1 MQTPIDATST
11 PAWGTLSGLK
21 SRFADGPHKLRRLFD
36 ADPHRAERYTFDVAD
51 LHVDLS
57 KNLLTDEI
65 RDALLELAAQMRV
78 TERRDAMYAGEHI
91 NVTEDRAVLHTALRR
106 PRTDELH
113 VDGQDPVADVHEVL
127 DKIYAFADKVRSGE
141 WKGVTGKPIRTVIN
155 VGIGGSDLGP
165 VMAYEALKPYVKD
178 GLECRFI
185 SNIDPTD
192 AAVKTADLDPETTL
206 VIIASKTFTT
216 LETLTNAR
224 CVRGCLTAWS
234 LPVRL
239 PTPSRLDVTPSLSTL
254 SPSRR
259 PWTRSRSSASTQ

>member
-91 NVTEDRAVLHTALRR
+91 NVTEDRAVLHL
-106 PRTDELH
+106 
-113 VDGQDPVADVHEVL
+113 
-127 DKIYAFADKVRSGE
+127 
-141 WKGVTGKPIRTVIN
+141 
-155 VGIGGSDLGP
+155 
-165 VMAYEALKPYVKD
+165 
-178 GLECRFI
+178 
-185 SNIDPTD
+185 
-192 AAVKTADLDPETTL
+192 
-206 VIIASKTFTT
+206 
-216 LETLTNAR
+216 
-224 CVRGCLTAWS
+224 S
-234 LPVRL
+234 LIHI
-239 PTPSRLDVTPSLSTL
+239 
-254 SPSRR
+254 
-259 PWTRSRSSASTQ
+259 

>member
-1 MQTPIDATST
+1 M
-11 PAWGTLSGLK
+11 
-21 SRFADGPHKLRRLFD
+21 FD

-206 VIIASKTFTT
+206 VIIACGG
-216 LETLTNAR
+216 R
-224 CVRGCLTAWS
+224 
-234 LPVRL
+234 
-239 PTPSRLDVTPSLSTL
+239 
-254 SPSRR
+254 
-259 PWTRSRSSASTQ
+259 

>member
-65 RDALLELAAQMRV
+65 RDALLELAAQTHV

-91 NVTEDRAVLHTALRR
+91 NVTEDRSVLHTALRR

-113 VDGQDPVADVHEVL
+113 VDGQDAVAD
-127 DKIYAFADKVRSGE
+127 S
-141 WKGVTGKPIRTVIN
+141 
-155 VGIGGSDLGP
+155 
-165 VMAYEALKPYVKD
+165 
-178 GLECRFI
+178 
-185 SNIDPTD
+185 
-192 AAVKTADLDPETTL
+192 
-206 VIIASKTFTT
+206 
-216 LETLTNAR
+216 
-224 CVRGCLTAWS
+224 
-234 LPVRL
+234 
-239 PTPSRLDVTPSLSTL
+239 
-254 SPSRR
+254 
-259 PWTRSRSSASTQ
+259 